1 MEWKEHIAIDP
12 EVLAG
17 KPVVRGTRLSVSLI
31 LGHLAQGWS
40 IEDLLGSYPRLTEQG
55 IRACLAYA
63 QEILEQELVF
73 PMVG

>member
-1 MEWKEHIAIDP
+1 MDWKDHIAIDT

-40 IEDLLGSYPRLTEQG
+40 IEDLLDSYPRLTEQG
-55 IRACLAYA
+55 VRACLAYA
-63 QEILEQELVF
+63 QDILEQEIVF
-73 PMVG
+73 PMVS